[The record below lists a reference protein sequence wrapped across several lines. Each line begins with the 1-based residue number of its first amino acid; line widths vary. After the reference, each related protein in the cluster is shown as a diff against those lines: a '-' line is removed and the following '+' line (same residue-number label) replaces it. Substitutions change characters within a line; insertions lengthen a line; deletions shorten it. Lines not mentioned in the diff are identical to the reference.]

1 MLVMMR
7 KEARITQGTPMMRV
21 CSICFFSICHSDLKA
36 LSKIRVGRN
45 IARMPLGLSSLMRKM
60 DLPTKPS

>member
-1 MLVMMR
+1 
-7 KEARITQGTPMMRV
+7 MMRV